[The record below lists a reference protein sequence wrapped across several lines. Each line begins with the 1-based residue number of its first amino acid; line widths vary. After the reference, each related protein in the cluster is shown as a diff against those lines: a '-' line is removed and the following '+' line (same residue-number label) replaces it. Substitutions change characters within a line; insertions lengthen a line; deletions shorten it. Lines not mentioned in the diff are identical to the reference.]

1 MRQSINRAAKLVSAN
16 AADSPVAKRSKVGE
30 ELVTEKATAS
40 KPKAKRQPKKAKV
53 VDSGTKEKAVTTL
66 LGAKDPLVS
75 LGKLFQ
81 GRILRRPSEHIKSPY
96 VADVKLDPEFG
107 GAEVIA
113 HAPMLDLGGLIKPG
127 SIVRM
132 TESKP
137 GGKTSHA
144 VQLVRVEEVECGE
157 GGTTWVGAN
166 PMLGN
171 KVARQLLERGLISEA
186 GLGAEADSRP
196 TDIKSEVKMPKET
209 EEEET
214 VRADFVVDDVVV
226 EVKSCVCADYQKD
239 LAPPSNKKDRYVIV
253 SSDADSKEYIR
264 TGIFPIG
271 KQGQDF
277 EGSKVVSARCIKHL
291 RHLAHLASS
300 GKPSCLLLVVN
311 RGDCKQFRPCFEA
324 CPMFAREFDK
334 AVAAGVRI
342 VAAGVTWNEHGDSY
356 FTKLLP
362 ILSNDQKE
370 F

>member
-1 MRQSINRAAKLVSAN
+1 MIKAELAAS
-16 AADSPVAKRSKVGE
+16 SCSK
-30 ELVTEKATAS
+30 EL
-40 KPKAKRQPKKAKV
+40 
-53 VDSGTKEKAVTTL
+53 SGDLCAFV
-66 LGAKDPLVS
+66 
-75 LGKLFQ
+75 
-81 GRILRRPSEHIKSPY
+81 RILRKIRITFSLASSTVCRLE
-96 VADVKLDPEFG
+96 VK
-107 GAEVIA
+107 V
-113 HAPMLDLGGLIKPG
+113 
-127 SIVRM
+127 
-132 TESKP
+132 
-137 GGKTSHA
+137 
-144 VQLVRVEEVECGE
+144 
-157 GGTTWVGAN
+157 VGALT
-166 PMLGN
+166 MSG
-171 KVARQLLERGLISEA
+171 RGTWGLNHSAEEEEEEEEEA

-196 TDIKSEVKMPKET
+196 KDIKSEVKMPKET

-239 LAPPSNKKDRYVIV
+239 SAPPSNKKDRYVIV

-271 KQGQDF
+271 KLGQDF

-362 ILSNDQKE
+362 ILSNDQ
-370 F
+370 